1 MHRSFRFISERQ
13 KSQRRGRPVG
23 FRPHGPSIQGFLQA
37 LYIRGRLPRVKVLFV
52 HQNFPGQYLHLAR
65 HLASTSDNRVVFIT
79 QRQNGTLPG
88 VQKLL
93 YKPRR
98 TISPQVHHYLRESE
112 AAVLNAQEVAR
123 VAMDLR
129 KTGFVPDVMLGHN
142 GWGEIW
148 YLKDIFPEAPLIGY
162 FEFFYRLHG
171 ADVGFDPADP
181 VTPDTAPRLRTK
193 NLGNLLALDT
203 ADLGQC
209 PTEWQKSVYPRRY
222 HPILNVI
229 HEGIDTTVVKPDPS
243 ARVILADAKLELNAG
258 DEILTYVARNL
269 EPYRGFPSFMRAL
282 PRILM
287 TRPDARVLIVGGDEV
302 SYGARLPSGQTYR
315 QQMLKELGD
324 SLDLS
329 RVHFLGKI
337 PYAAFVKVLQI
348 SRVHV
353 YLTYP
358 FVLSWSMLEAMAAGC
373 LIVGSRTQPV
383 EEVLHHG
390 GNGLLVDFFS
400 HEETADRVIQAL
412 EDPRAFASL
421 RQNARQTIVDRYDL
435 RSICL
440 PAHLRLLKSLAPRQP
455 YRAQVEERTKVR
467 AEG

>member
-1 MHRSFRFISERQ
+1 M
-13 KSQRRGRPVG
+13 
-23 FRPHGPSIQGFLQA
+23 
-37 LYIRGRLPRVKVLFV
+37 KVLCV

-65 HLASTSDNRVVFIT
+65 YLGTQSEHQVVFIT
-79 QRQNGTLPG
+79 QRQDVELPG
-88 VQKLL
+88 VRKIV

-123 VAMDLR
+123 IALDLR
-129 KTGFVPDVMLGHN
+129 KAGFIPDVMLGHN

-162 FEFFYRLHG
+162 FEFFYRMQG

-181 VTPDTAPRLRTK
+181 ITPDTAPRLRTK

-222 HPILNVI
+222 QPILNVI
-229 HEGIDTTVVKPDPS
+229 HEGIDTTIVKPDPA
-243 ARVILADAKLELNAG
+243 ARLLIADKKAEFAAG
-258 DEILTYVARNL
+258 DEIVTYVARNL
-269 EPYRGFPSFMRAL
+269 EPYRGFPSFMRSL
-282 PRILM
+282 PKIL
-287 TRPDARVLIVGGDEV
+287 TARPHARVLIVGGDDV
-302 SYGARLPSGQTYR
+302 SYGARLPNGQTFR
-315 QQMLKELGD
+315 QQMLTELAG
-324 SLDLS
+324 SIDLS

-337 PYAAFVKVLQI
+337 PYTGFIKVLQI

-358 FVLSWSMLEAMAAGC
+358 FVLSWSVLEAMAAGC
-373 LIVGSRTQPV
+373 LVVGSRTQPV
-383 EEVLHHG
+383 EEVLQHAA
-390 GNGLLVDFFS
+390 NGMLVDFFS
-400 HEETADRVIQAL
+400 SEQIADRVIDAL
-412 EDPRAFASL
+412 EDSKSFASL
-421 RQNARQTIVDRYDL
+421 RQNARQTIVDRFDL

-440 PAHLRLLKSLAPRQP
+440 PAHLRLLNMLVPREGRALLAPL
-455 YRAQVEERTKVR
+455 KV
-467 AEG
+467 AASQ

>member
-1 MHRSFRFISERQ
+1 M
-13 KSQRRGRPVG
+13 
-23 FRPHGPSIQGFLQA
+23 
-37 LYIRGRLPRVKVLFV
+37 KVLCV
-52 HQNFPGQYLHLAR
+52 HQNFPGQYLHLVR
-65 HLASTSDNRVVFIT
+65 HLGSQSHHQVVFIT
-79 QRQNGTLPG
+79 QRQEGDLPG
-88 VQKLL
+88 VRKIV

-123 VAMDLR
+123 VALDLR
-129 KTGFVPDVMLGHN
+129 KAGFVPDVMLGHN

-162 FEFFYRLHG
+162 FEFFYRMSG

-222 HPILNVI
+222 HPTLNVI
-229 HEGIDTTVVKPDPS
+229 HEGIDSTLVKPDPN
-243 ARVILADAKLELNAG
+243 ARLIVADASLELNAG
-258 DEILTYVARNL
+258 EEIVTYVARNL
-269 EPYRGFPSFMRAL
+269 EPYRGFPSFMRSL
-282 PRILM
+282 PKIL
-287 TRPDARVLIVGGDEV
+287 TARPKARVVVVGGDEV
-302 SYGARLPSGQTYR
+302 SYGARLPNDETFR
-315 QQMLKELGD
+315 KKMLQELGD
-324 SLDLS
+324 SLDLT

-337 PYAAFVKVLQI
+337 PYPAFVKVLQV

-358 FVLSWSMLEAMAAGC
+358 FVLSWSMLEAMSAGC

-383 EEVLHHG
+383 EEVIHHG

-400 HEETADRVIQAL
+400 PDDIADRVVEAL
-412 EDPRAFASL
+412 EDARSFASI
-421 RQNARQTIVDRYDL
+421 RQNARQTVIDRYDL
-435 RSICL
+435 RTVCL
-440 PAHLRLLKSLAPRQP
+440 PAHLRLLNMLVPRADRASLAPLKLT
-455 YRAQVEERTKVR
+455 A
-467 AEG
+467 AN

>member
-1 MHRSFRFISERQ
+1 MCPCDHFDV
-13 KSQRRGRPVG
+13 QRACR
-23 FRPHGPSIQGFLQA
+23 
-37 LYIRGRLPRVKVLFV
+37 IRINTRTRVPMKVLCV

-65 HLASTSDNRVVFIT
+65 HLGSQSQHQVVFIT
-79 QRQNGTLPG
+79 QRQDGELPG
-88 VQKLL
+88 VRKVV

-112 AAVLNAQEVAR
+112 GAVLNAQEVAR

-129 KTGFVPDVMLGHN
+129 KAGFIPDVMLGHN

-162 FEFFYRLHG
+162 FEFFYRMQG
-171 ADVGFDPADP
+171 ADVGFDPAEP
-181 VTPDTAPRLRTK
+181 ITPDTAPRLRTK

-229 HEGIDTTVVKPDPS
+229 HEGIDSKVAKPDPA
-243 ARVILADAKLELNAG
+243 ARLIIADAKVELSAG
-258 DEILTYVARNL
+258 EEILTYVARNL
-269 EPYRGFPSFMRAL
+269 EPYRGFPTFMRSL
-282 PRILM
+282 PRILSA
-287 TRPDARVLIVGGDEV
+287 RPNARVLIVGGDEV
-302 SYGARLPSGQTYR
+302 SYGARLPNGETFR
-315 QQMLKELGD
+315 KKMLAELEG
-324 SLDLS
+324 SLDIS

-337 PYAAFVKVLQI
+337 PYPAFIKVLQV

-358 FVLSWSMLEAMAAGC
+358 FVLSWSMLEAMSAGC

-383 EEVLHHG
+383 EEVIHHG

-400 HEETADRVIQAL
+400 SEDIAERVIEAL
-412 EDPRAFASL
+412 EDSKSFASL
-421 RQNARQTIVDRYDL
+421 RQNARQTILDRYDL
-435 RSICL
+435 RSVCL
-440 PAHLRLLKSLAPRQP
+440 PAHLRVLNMLAPRDRRVSLEP
-455 YRAQVEERTKVR
+455 IRAAAAR
-467 AEG
+467 

>member
-1 MHRSFRFISERQ
+1 MRRLGQDVESRHCRGSHRIN
-13 KSQRRGRPVG
+13 GL
-23 FRPHGPSIQGFLQA
+23 QGLV
-37 LYIRGRLPRVKVLFV
+37 IMKVLCV

-65 HLASTSDNRVVFIT
+65 YLGSQSEHQVVFIT
-79 QRQNGTLPG
+79 QRQDVELPG
-88 VQKLL
+88 VRKIV

-123 VAMDLR
+123 IALDLR
-129 KTGFVPDVMLGHN
+129 KAGFIPDVMLGHN

-148 YLKDIFPEAPLIGY
+148 YLKDIFPEAPLVGY
-162 FEFFYRLHG
+162 FEFFYRMQG

-222 HPILNVI
+222 QPILNVI
-229 HEGIDTTVVKPDPS
+229 HEGIDTTVVKPDP
-243 ARVILADAKLELNAG
+243 AAQLLIADTKAEFTAG
-258 DEILTYVARNL
+258 EEIVTYVARNL
-269 EPYRGFPSFMRAL
+269 EPYRGFPSFMRSL
-282 PRILM
+282 PKIL
-287 TRPDARVLIVGGDEV
+287 TARPNARVIIVGGDDV
-302 SYGARLPSGQTYR
+302 SYGARLPAGETFR
-315 QQMLKELGD
+315 QKMLAELEG
-324 SLDLS
+324 SLDLT

-337 PYAAFVKVLQI
+337 SYPGFIKVLQV

-373 LIVGSRTQPV
+373 LVVGSRTQPV

-400 HEETADRVIQAL
+400 PEQIADRVIEAL
-412 EDPRAFASL
+412 EDRKSFASL
-421 RQNARQTIVDRYDL
+421 RHNARQTIVDRFDL

-440 PAHLRLLKSLAPRQP
+440 PAHLRLLNMLVPKEGHASLAALKIAGAR
-455 YRAQVEERTKVR
+455 
-467 AEG
+467 

>member
-1 MHRSFRFISERQ
+1 M
-13 KSQRRGRPVG
+13 
-23 FRPHGPSIQGFLQA
+23 
-37 LYIRGRLPRVKVLFV
+37 KVLCV

-65 HLASTSDNRVVFIT
+65 FLGTQPEHQVVFIT
-79 QRQNGTLPG
+79 QRQDVELPG
-88 VQKLL
+88 VRKIV

-123 VAMDLR
+123 IALDLR
-129 KTGFVPDVMLGHN
+129 KAGFIPDVMLGHN

-162 FEFFYRLHG
+162 FEFFYRMQG

-181 VTPDTAPRLRTK
+181 ITPDTAPRLRTK

-222 HPILNVI
+222 QPILNVI
-229 HEGIDTTVVKPDPS
+229 HEGIDTTIVKPDRG
-243 ARVILADAKLELNAG
+243 ARLIIADKKAEFAAG
-258 DEILTYVARNL
+258 EEIVTYVARNL
-269 EPYRGFPSFMRAL
+269 EPYRGFPSFMRSL
-282 PRILM
+282 PKILAG
-287 TRPDARVLIVGGDEV
+287 RPNARVVIVGGDDV
-302 SYGARLPSGQTYR
+302 SYGARLPNGQTYR
-315 QQMLKELGD
+315 QKMLAELAG
-324 SLDLS
+324 SVDLS

-337 PYAAFVKVLQI
+337 PYNGFIKVLQV

-373 LIVGSRTQPV
+373 LVVASRTQPV
-383 EEVLHHG
+383 EEVIHHG

-400 HEETADRVIQAL
+400 HDQIADRVIEAL
-412 EDPRAFASL
+412 EDDQSFGSL
-421 RQNARQTIVDRYDL
+421 RHNARQTIVDRYDL

-440 PAHLRLLKSLAPRQP
+440 PAHLRLLNMLVPREGRASLTPM
-455 YRAQVEERTKVR
+455 RA
-467 AEG
+467 AASS